1 MTSQL
6 CNVHVCRVAEEVS
19 IAAHML
25 GGEKWGCVGCGI
37 FFLIGQGHRL
47 TGDMASVAGGLVPEY
62 DH

>member
-25 GGEKWGCVGCGI
+25 GGGEMGMCWMWD